1 MRPLAAAPPGASAA
15 TGLSASSSPRATS
28 FSFTCRPSREALV
41 RPPQETKSAG
51 LKHAHRRVR
60 LIVRHNEGILT
71 ASQVFP
77 HKLFS
82 CSQ

>member
-1 MRPLAAAPPGASAA
+1 MRPLAAAPPGTSAI
-15 TGLSASSSPRATS
+15 TGLSTSSSPRATC
-28 FSFTCRPSREALV
+28 FSFTCRPSRDAQV

-51 LKHAHRRVR
+51 LKDAHRRVR
-60 LIVRHNEGILT
+60 LTVRHNEGILT

-82 CSQ
+82 GSQ